1 MRNKDLVKITVSRI
15 IPVDIRK
22 AIRFITKVEDF
33 PKYIGMPR
41 GSLQEIKDLFES
53 LQIKLDLP
61 VNEKN
66 VKRKT

>member
-1 MRNKDLVKITVSRI
+1 
-15 IPVDIRK
+15 
-22 AIRFITKVEDF
+22 
-33 PKYIGMPR
+33 MPR

-66 VKRKT
+66 VKKKNMKQPLINYTIN